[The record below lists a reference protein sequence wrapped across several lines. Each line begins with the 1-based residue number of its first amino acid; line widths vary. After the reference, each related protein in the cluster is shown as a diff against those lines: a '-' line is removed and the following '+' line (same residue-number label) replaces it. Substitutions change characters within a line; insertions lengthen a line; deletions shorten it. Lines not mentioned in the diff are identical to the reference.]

1 MSTNPPPRPLA
12 TPAPTSVAPPA
23 PPPAGPMTL
32 RPSREQARAGWPVRI
47 ALLIVVILFLIP
59 TLGLLVTSFR
69 SREDAGSS
77 SWWGALFNPGASAWT
92 LANYGEVL
100 SQGMGNAFVNSLVVT
115 VPATVIP
122 ILIAAMAAY
131 AFTFIDFKGR
141 DFAFIAIVALLV
153 VPAQVSFIPLLQLFG
168 TLNITGTFAAVW
180 LAHTGYGMPLAV
192 YLLRTY
198 MSTLPK
204 AVIESA
210 KIDGATHYQTF
221 WKLILPMSFPALASF
236 AIFQFLWVWNDLLV
250 ALIFLGAGPNETVT
264 LNLQS
269 LLGTFGSRWD
279 LLAPGAFITLSLPLI
294 VFFALQRYF
303 ERGMTAGSVKG

>member
-1 MSTNPPPRPLA
+1 MSQTERRRPVA
-12 TPAPTSVAPPA
+12 APAPSSVLPPTPGKQKAKAPKE
-23 PPPAGPMTL
+23 
-32 RPSREQARAGWPVRI
+32 RSRASWPVRL
-47 ALLIVVILFLIP
+47 ALIIVVVLFMIP

-69 SREDAGSS
+69 SREDASAS
-77 SWWGALFNPGASAWT
+77 SWWGALFSPLSSEWT
-92 LANYGEVL
+92 LSNYGEVL
-100 SQGMGNAFVNSLVVT
+100 GVGMGNAFINSLVVT
-115 VPATVIP
+115 VPATIIP

-131 AFTFIDFKGR
+131 AFTFVEFRGR
-141 DFAFIAIVALLV
+141 NVVFISIVALLV
-153 VPAQVSFIPLLQLFG
+153 VPAQVSFIPLLQIFG
-168 TLNITGTFAAVW
+168 QFDLTGTFAAVW

-221 WKLILPMSFPALASF
+221 WRLILPMSLPALASF
-236 AIFQFLWVWNDLLV
+236 AIFQFLWVWNDLLI
-250 ALIFLGAGPNETVT
+250 ALIFLGAGENETVT

-269 LLGTFGSRWD
+269 LLGVFGNRWD
-279 LLAPGAFITLSLPLI
+279 LLAPGAFVTMSLPII

-303 ERGMTAGSVKG
+303 VRGMTAGSVKG